1 MIVLHTLSGTIVKL
15 GPLTLNWYGM
25 SYILGCGIGYLIGR
39 RRVQDAWRGFTTAQL
54 EDLLF
59 YVMLGV
65 ILGGRAGYVLF
76 YSFDTFLTDPL
87 SIFRVWE
94 GGMSFHGGLLGVIA
108 ATWLWSAKNNRKIL
122 ESLDFISPLVPF
134 GLGVVRL
141 LGNFVNGELWGRLT
155 QSNWGWLFPNAPELS
170 GYSMAELKQLAADGS
185 LNAFARHPS
194 QLYQAVL
201 EGVVLAG
208 FLWWYSKSQ
217 RPIGA
222 VSGFFVLG
230 YGLQRFFV
238 EFFREP
244 DQQLGFV
251 ALQWMTMGQLL
262 CVPMIAFGGWLM
274 WYAYRRARIN
284 A

>member
-1 MIVLHTLSGTIVKL
+1 MIVLHTLSGTILKL
-15 GPLTLNWYGM
+15 GPLTLNWYGI
-25 SYILGCGIGYLIGR
+25 SYILGCGMGYFIGR
-39 RRVQDAWRGFTTAQL
+39 LRVKESWRGFSAQLL

-76 YSFDTFLTDPL
+76 YGFDGFLADPF
-87 SIFRVWE
+87 SILRVWE

-108 ATWLWSAKNNRKIL
+108 ATWLWSVRNDRKDL
-122 ESLDFISPLVPF
+122 DSLDFIS
-134 GLGVVRL
+134 
-141 LGNFVNGELWGRLT
+141 
-155 QSNWGWLFPNAPELS
+155 
-170 GYSMAELKQLAADGS
+170 
-185 LNAFARHPS
+185 
-194 QLYQAVL
+194 QLYQAFL

-208 FLWWYSKSQ
+208 LLWWYSKRQ
-217 RPIGA
+217 RPTGA

-230 YGLQRFFV
+230 YGVQRFFV

-262 CVPMIAFGGWLM
+262 CLPMITFGSWLM
-274 WYAYRRARIN
+274 WFSYRRGR
-284 A
+284 

>member
-15 GPLTLNWYGM
+15 GPLTLNWYGI
-25 SYILGCGIGYLIGR
+25 SYILGCGLGYFIGKR
-39 RRVQDAWRGFTTAQL
+39 RASESWRGFTVLQL

-76 YSFDTFLTDPL
+76 YGFDAFLVDPL

-108 ATWLWSAKNNRKIL
+108 AAWLWSARNNHKML
-122 ESLDFISPLVPF
+122 DSLDFIAPLVPF
-134 GLGVVRL
+134 ALGVVRL

-155 QSNWGWLFPNAPELS
+155 HSNWGWLFPNAPELA
-170 GYSMAELKQLAADGS
+170 GFSMAELKQRAAEGS

-194 QLYQAVL
+194 QLYQAFL
-201 EGVVLAG
+201 EGVLLAG
-208 FLWWYSKSQ
+208 FLWWYSKRQ
-217 RPIGA
+217 RPMGA

-262 CVPMIAFGGWLM
+262 CLPMIAFGSWLM
-274 WYAYRRARIN
+274 WYAYRRAR
-284 A
+284 